1 MSRLKTNYE
10 IVSDK
15 SKNPVVSSEYV
26 KHNNEWLNDKLDY
39 IETHTPTLAEDGKIP
54 ASQLPSYVD
63 DVLEFANKAAFPVK
77 GEEGKIYVDKVTNL
91 TWRWS
96 GSTYVEI
103 SPSLALG
110 ETSSTAY
117 AGNKGKQN
125 ADDIAALKSGKVDKI
140 DGKGLSTNDY
150 SDSEKSKLA
159 SASNGVAT
167 LQNTKVDKVEG
178 KGLSQNDYSDAEKA
192 KVSNAANEISKLNG
206 YFTLV

>member
-1 MSRLKTNYE
+1 MSKLLVNHEIISEKT
-10 IVSDK
+10 
-15 SKNPVVSSEYV
+15 KNPVVSTDYI
-26 KHNNEWLNDKLDY
+26 KHGDKWLNDKLDY

-77 GEEGKIYVDKVTNL
+77 GEEGKIYVDKATNL

-125 ADDIAALKSGKVDKI
+125 ADDIAALKSGKVDK
-140 DGKGLSTNDY
+140 
-150 SDSEKSKLA
+150 
-159 SASNGVAT
+159 
-167 LQNTKVDKVEG
+167 VEG

-192 KVSNAANEISKLNG
+192 KVSNAASEISKLNG
-206 YFTLV
+206 YFVLV

>member
-1 MSRLKTNYE
+1 MPRLKTNYE
-10 IVSDK
+10 IISDK

-39 IETHTPTLAEDGKIP
+39 IETHTPTLGEDGKIP

-63 DVLEFANKAAFPVK
+63 DVLEFANKATFPVK
-77 GEEGKIYVDKVTNL
+77 GEEGKIYVDKATNL

-110 ETSSTAY
+110 ETASTAY

-125 ADDIAALKSGKVDKI
+125 ADDIALLKTGKVDKAE
-140 DGKGLSTNDY
+140 GKGLSTNDY
-150 SDSEKSKLA
+150 SDSEKAKLA

-167 LQNTKVDKVEG
+167 LQSTKVDKVEG
-178 KGLSQNDYSDAEKA
+178 KGLSTNDYSDAEKA
-192 KVSNAANEISKLNG
+192 KVSNAASEISKFNG